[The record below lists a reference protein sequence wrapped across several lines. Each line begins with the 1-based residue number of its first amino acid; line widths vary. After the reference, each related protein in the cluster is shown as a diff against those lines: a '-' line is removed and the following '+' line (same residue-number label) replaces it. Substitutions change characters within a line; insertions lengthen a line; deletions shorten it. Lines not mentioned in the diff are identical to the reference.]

1 MARSKKLP
9 ANSKPARATDDE
21 EAVGYCKPPK
31 AHQFK
36 PGRSGNPK
44 GRPKKK
50 GPTARE
56 LMAEFASETIPI
68 KRGGRV
74 ENVPRWRAFQEKL
87 FQEAMSGNTA
97 AGNLLVKL
105 MSQAGQFAAPESEE
119 EQRGG
124 VLAVPMFRGTEEDWE
139 NLPNE
144 QVVKEGACLRKSFD
158 P

>member
-1 MARSKKLP
+1 MARSKKP
-9 ANSKPARATDDE
+9 RTNSKPATATGDE

-31 AHQFK
+31 EHQFK

-50 GPTARE
+50 GPSARE

-74 ENVPRWRAFQEKL
+74 ENVSRFQALQEKL
-87 FQEAMSGNTA
+87 FQLTMSGNTA

-124 VLAVPMFRGTEEDWE
+124 VLAVSMFRGTEEDWE

-144 QVVKEGACLRKSFD
+144 QVVEEGACLRTSFD